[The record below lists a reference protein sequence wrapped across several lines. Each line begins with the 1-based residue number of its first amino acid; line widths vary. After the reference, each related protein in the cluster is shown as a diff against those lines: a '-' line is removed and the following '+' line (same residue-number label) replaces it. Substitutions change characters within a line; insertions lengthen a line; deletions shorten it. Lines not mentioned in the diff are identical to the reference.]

1 MRMMEHRLGR
11 RLPVSI
17 AARLRFSDGTLGW
30 GRVTNIS
37 RDGLFVESSVRP
49 RHGVGCIDVR
59 MTLPGPGGPSTHLV
73 PGLVMHQAK
82 GGYGLMFRE
91 LGHQAREAILCLLK
105 SDTPQFDRSR
115 SSHSATSRT
124 PVANKG

>member
-1 MRMMEHRLGR
+1 MMEHRLGR
-11 RLPVSI
+11 RLSVNI
-17 AARLRFSDGTLGW
+17 AARLRFGDGTLGW

-37 RDGLFVESSVRP
+37 RDGLFVESSARP

-59 MTLPGPGGPSTHLV
+59 MTLPGPAGPCTLLV

-91 LGHQAREAILCLLK
+91 LGHQAREAIFRLLEP
-105 SDTPQFDRSR
+105 DTPQFGRSR
-115 SSHSATSRT
+115 SSPTATSRT
-124 PVANKG
+124 PVAIKR